1 MREKLS
7 LHKVRLEID
16 DVLVP
21 LHHGLEKARLTDK
34 LRLLELIEA
43 HAESIQLCYLQS
55 VPWDTHYGPLLFEVS
70 TALAAVDRSDST
82 RVQPFLTTDRTNV
95 AISSAPVYPRSTA
108 TSHPQ
113 RTSPAAH
120 ACKCH
125 SRSSVHSCV
134 MPNAR
139 RACLVTTQPWMHT
152 QSIGCA
158 CLIFAAPSRQGC
170 WQQRSA
176 VLTSQRHFV
185 GSGRDAE

>member
-1 MREKLS
+1 VREKLN

-43 HAESIQLCYLQS
+43 HAESMQLCYLQS
-55 VPWDTHYGPLLFEVS
+55 VPCDCDTLWSVAQPLKHSIGSRRF
-70 TALAAVDRSDST
+70 DST
-82 RVQPFLTTDRTNV
+82 RVQPFLTNDRCHFER
-95 AISSAPVYPRSTA
+95 SGPRSTV

-176 VLTSQRHFV
+176 ALTSQRHFV